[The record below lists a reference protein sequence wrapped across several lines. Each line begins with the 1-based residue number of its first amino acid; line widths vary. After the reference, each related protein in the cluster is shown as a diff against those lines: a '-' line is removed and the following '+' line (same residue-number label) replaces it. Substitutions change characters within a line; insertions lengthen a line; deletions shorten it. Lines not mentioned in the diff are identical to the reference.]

1 MRLLPRPRC
10 TAALAAAAALM
21 ACGGVKVK
29 PSGDGVR
36 PEPRPKGCSLEFL
49 QKAPGRPYQEI
60 ADLEAHVTSPPSGGA
75 LEVLRDKACELG
87 ADAVIVSRNFV
98 TNEQGHVLVAGTAIK
113 YVEQPPSPELERP
126 SEEKAVP
133 GTVDL

>member
-1 MRLLPRPRC
+1 MRPLPRPRC

-21 ACGGVKVK
+21 ACGAVKVK

-49 QKAPGRPYQEI
+49 HKAPGRPYQEI
-60 ADLEAHVTSPPSGGA
+60 ADLESHVTSPPPAGA

-87 ADAVIVSRNFV
+87 ADAVIVSRDIV
-98 TNEQGHVLVAGTAIK
+98 LNEQGHVLVAGTAIK
-113 YVEQPPSPELERP
+113 YVERPQP
-126 SEEKAVP
+126 SEEEEKVVP